1 MRPFVY
7 ESATTLAAALQSVA
21 RGQGPT
27 GLQSEAQF
35 LAGGTTLVDLMKLD
49 VMRPATVI
57 DINALVSTELG
68 RIRAAED
75 GLRLGALVRMAEA
88 AEHPRVSRDFPAIAQ
103 SLQLA
108 ASQQLRNMASL
119 GNARVAPTF
128 AMCPIRTATSAIRAR
143 AVRRSRDSTAATQC
157 SASATTASPPIRG
170 ISPRR

>member
-75 GLRLGALVRMAEA
+75 GLRLG
-88 AEHPRVSRDFPAIAQ
+88 S
-103 SLQLA
+103 
-108 ASQQLRNMASL
+108 
-119 GNARVAPTF
+119 
-128 AMCPIRTATSAIRAR
+128 AR
-143 AVRRSRDSTAATQC
+143 AHGGGC
-157 SASATTASPPIRG
+157 
-170 ISPRR
+170 